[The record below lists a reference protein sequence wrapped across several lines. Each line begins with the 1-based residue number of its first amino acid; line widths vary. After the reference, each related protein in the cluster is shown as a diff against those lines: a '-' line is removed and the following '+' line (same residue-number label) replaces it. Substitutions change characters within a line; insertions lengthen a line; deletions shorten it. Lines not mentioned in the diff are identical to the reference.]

1 MVPLGRIEKYQNQ
14 SLNIDKSNFGD
25 FQGSKSQ
32 PICFYITFCLNS
44 GPGGTY
50 FGVSWGLK
58 LMKIE
63 SHHIY
68 FYDFREVI

>member
-25 FQGSKSQ
+25 FQASKSQ
-32 PICFYITFCLNS
+32 PNYFYITFCLNP

-50 FGVSWGLK
+50 FGVLLGS
-58 LMKIE
+58 KIDE
-63 SHHIY
+63 N
-68 FYDFREVI
+68 